1 MRGTVVILRGQPAIM
16 VTTARSTEEIP
27 APVAFLRWLARQ
39 LLALLVIII
48 LTTLAVISLLMVNRQ
63 ELLRRVVVLHLRYA
77 LQRNVSLGE
86 ITLDPSGRAVL
97 TNLVIFDG
105 LNSTRRA
112 WSAKRVD
119 LRFDAVHLTAFPK
132 LPVSAIDS
140 VQIDDPFLVITRDG
154 KGRWNFQDLIK
165 PQKPT
170 KDRFR
175 AEVVVRNGEI
185 IFRDD
190 TGLLPG
196 GGPLREHLVWLNAR
210 TTRAGGDFM
219 PFRVSALS
227 VGGHLHAFSATGN
240 FHTAGRGEGVVRLGK
255 VELAK
260 LQQYLPA
267 TFPITL
273 ASGQADARLQVAIKM
288 NPRTKQT
295 AWQATVVVDLRD
307 VSGSLKLQREFIP
320 CVIQRG
326 QLRYADGTV
335 ELVDLQGWANGMPFE
350 LDGTVSNFTHPTYAL
365 QVTAHDAPTDAL
377 FSLLPGMRALPY
389 KFTGKLD
396 GWAHIVG
403 SSSDVQVYGHAGGL
417 SVYAPFG
424 EFHEVKGD
432 ISYTSDAFQATNVTA
447 TGFGGV
453 FTGSLWVV
461 TTPGKGPQTL
471 VNGEMTGVGIQHLTR
486 QFLADA
492 MAHPSGPLPLTDIDG
507 TLSGPVTIEVAR
519 DGHISVSTRARGNV
533 QVAGLTH
540 GDVDS
545 SLQLEIDGDE
555 VTTRVERLTANTP
568 EGMFQAQG
576 TITSDLTVQ
585 LAVRGSGLDLAT
597 VGAYFDQQEL
607 RGTGFVTG
615 DLDGPLDRLAF
626 SGSLH
631 VQDGAYASHSFTDLY
646 SNVQVALSPAP
657 VLALRDTRLMAGGS
671 QITLPETRF
680 TSDPERRT
688 WSADGKVVLPRTSL
702 AELSKA
708 INVALPLDGLVEGD
722 ASFDLSSDTQSAGG
736 TLQLRYPVLHAGKT
750 DVELENA
757 KLAFALERDTLT
769 ITSGEVLY
777 HDTPFNVTGAV
788 SLDAKTRRPTA
799 FNLQLSAK
807 AVGLD
812 LLTKY
817 VDSDDPLL
825 WKLTQDLRVALPV
838 DVDGRFDLSVD
849 VTAKLPPDAQPT
861 AEVLA
866 KALTVTVTAKQIGE
880 LKLARIPY
888 HDFTVE
894 LSYQGKDEM
903 LTLSRLN
910 LAREVSGREYQ
921 ISLTEKDGKPVPGT
935 LNLGTTEIEM
945 NLALGSNGRNKA
957 DLDLLRRD
965 LLALTAPF
973 TADSPLGGMR
983 TAVNSLPL
991 PFAGK
996 GAVYVALSG
1005 TMDQPMIAAGVSV
1018 DNLTVGGNTMPDIAG
1033 NVTYEMVSRTLTF
1046 GRTFASDALV
1056 LDENLPDNLVLS
1068 GGPDPDATAELS
1080 GTTILPVKDEHG
1092 KDLAPG
1098 DLNLEFQAMYV
1109 NPSLI
1114 GLWMRNPQLRELKGN
1129 ATIITKITGTPA
1141 NPVVKGS
1148 LDVTGLGYG
1157 NTAFD
1162 SLFSVFKLEN
1172 DRLVIGRESLEGDG
1186 AAALHLKGSEEPIEF
1201 YGYLPIVWLGTLHPD
1216 VAMDQP
1222 LHFVINLPNQGLSV
1236 VKAYLPQLPAEVVA
1250 ALPKGEAKET
1260 RAETTPRPLSA
1271 TLLSDSDTTLS
1282 LRGNALAG
1290 STKPAQPAPKP
1301 AAPKKAAPEQRDFF
1315 ALPVNGSW
1323 DNAIRIAL
1331 PKKASP
1337 DEWIE
1342 GSLEVRGTRQKPEIV
1357 NGVFKAQVPE
1367 VILPVA
1373 DENLPNRLRDV
1384 NLELA
1389 FKSQRS
1395 GNAWV
1400 NTLEVKD
1407 CSAVYDRDSLAQAPK
1422 RGKFD
1427 WLKKLLGTDSKE
1439 TPFKPGAVVA
1449 GGTVSFNMA
1458 NARALT
1464 ADRLDYDIYAKVL
1477 RAPLRWKEIFHGTMT
1492 SYLHLGNNPKT
1503 HRPQIR
1509 GVVYAENG
1517 RMTYAGGAEEGAEP
1531 AAPSLAF
1538 NPELQIAVQLGT
1550 GNMFEIT
1557 QDNPLYQNTVSAT
1570 LPFVSTPLFSPI
1582 AMTDQPYLSGAKRD
1596 KDGAFHVAKPPLDSS
1611 HLPYQYTAETL
1622 QPYAG
1627 RGTCAWVTGTL
1638 AQPVIEAHFVL
1649 APGKAQVQ
1657 LPGGT
1662 LTVRQATGRM
1672 LWDPFNPELNPAD
1685 RLQLTAKGEATGTV
1699 DKYTVAMRVDGNI
1712 LEESRETSP
1721 FQFVT
1726 TNTPSGMPPLS
1737 SSEIQARLT
1746 GLSSVADLL
1755 RGDRQIMSSLYE
1767 RAPMFLFGGWFRKA
1781 ADKLGLETFAFT
1793 FDQTMTPEMTLVTS
1807 EFGKSRFGSFRL
1819 GWTQTYSDLPTWTMW
1834 GDYKMPDYT
1843 FLRNMSI
1850 SAETNERGD
1859 RNVNLQY
1866 KLEF

>member
-1 MRGTVVILRGQPAIM
+1 MQGTVVMQRGQPAIM

-39 LLALLVIII
+39 LLALLLILI

-77 LQRNVSLGE
+77 LQRDVSLGE
-86 ITLDPSGRAVL
+86 ITLDPRGRAVL
-97 TNLVIFDG
+97 TNLVVFDG

-112 WSAKRVD
+112 WSAKRID
-119 LRFDAVHLTAFPK
+119 LGFDPLHLTAYPK
-132 LPVSAIDS
+132 LPVSSIDS
-140 VQIDDPFLVITRDG
+140 VQVDDPYLIITRDG

-165 PQKPT
+165 PRKPT

-185 IFRDD
+185 IYRDEK
-190 TGLLPG
+190 GLLPG
-196 GGPLREHLVWLNAR
+196 GGPLREHLVRLNAR

-240 FHTAGRGEGVVRLGK
+240 LDTTGRGEGVVRLGK

-267 TFPITL
+267 TFPVTL
-273 ASGQADARLQVAIKM
+273 VSGQADARLQVAIKI
-288 NPRTKQT
+288 NPRTKQ
-295 AWQATVVVDLRD
+295 AKWQATVVVDLRD
-307 VSGSLKLQREFIP
+307 VSGSLTLQRQIIP
-320 CVIQRG
+320 CVIQHG
-326 QLRYADGTV
+326 QLRYADGAV
-335 ELVDLQGWANGMPFE
+335 ELVDMQGWVNGAPFE
-350 LDGTVSNFTHPTYAL
+350 ADGTVSNFTHPTYAL
-365 QVTAHDAPTDAL
+365 QVATHDAPTDAL
-377 FSLLPGMRALPY
+377 FSLLPGMRTLPY
-389 KFTGKLD
+389 KFTGKVD

-403 SSSDVQVYGHAGGL
+403 SSTDVQVYGHGGGL

-432 ISYTSDAFQATNVTA
+432 FSYTSDAFQATNVTA

-453 FTGSLWVV
+453 FAGSLWVV

-492 MAHPSGPLPLTDIDG
+492 MAHPTGPLPLTDIDG
-507 TLSGPVTIEVAR
+507 SLSGPVTIEVAR
-519 DGHISVSTRARGNV
+519 SGHVSISTHARGNV

-540 GDVDS
+540 GDVDT

-555 VTTRVERLTANTP
+555 VTTRVERLTASTP

-576 TITSDLTVQ
+576 AITPDLNVQ
-585 LAVRGSGLDLAT
+585 LAVRGSGVDLAT
-597 VGAYFDQQEL
+597 VGAYFDQKEL

-631 VQDGAYASHSFTDLY
+631 VQDGAYADHAFTDLY
-646 SNVQVALSPAP
+646 STVQVALSPAP

-680 TSDPERRT
+680 TSDPDRRT
-688 WSADGKVVLPRTSL
+688 WTADGKVVLPRTSL
-702 AELSKA
+702 AELGKA
-708 INVALPLDGLVEGD
+708 INVELPLDGLVEGD

-736 TLQLRYPVLHAGKT
+736 TVQLRYPVLHAGKT

-757 KLAFALERDTLT
+757 KLTFALERDTLT

-777 HDTPFNVTGAV
+777 RDTPFNVTGAV
-788 SLDAKTRRPTA
+788 TLDAKTRRPTA
-799 FNLQLSAK
+799 FDLQLSAK

-817 VDSDDPLL
+817 VDSNDPLL
-825 WKLTQDLRVALPV
+825 GKLTDDLRVALPV

-849 VTAKLPPDAQPT
+849 VTAKLPPNAQPT
-861 AEVLA
+861 ADVLA
-866 KALTVTVTAKQIGE
+866 KALTVTVTARQVGE

-888 HDFTVE
+888 RDFAVE
-894 LSYQGKDEM
+894 LEYQGESDV
-903 LTLSRLN
+903 LTARRLN
-910 LAREVSGREYQ
+910 LAREASGRDYRL
-921 ISLTEKDGKPVPGT
+921 SLTEKDGKPNPGV
-935 LNLGTTEIEM
+935 LNLASTEIDM
-945 NLALGSNGRNKA
+945 NLTLGSLDTASAGSA

-965 LLALTAPF
+965 LLALTANF
-973 TADSPLGGMR
+973 TSDSPLAGLR
-983 TAVNSLPL
+983 DAVNSLPL

-996 GAVYVALSG
+996 ANIHVALGSA
-1005 TMDQPMIAAGVSV
+1005 MSRPRIAAG
-1018 DNLTVGGNTMPDIAG
+1018 LTVHELTIGGNAMPNVAG
-1033 NVTYEMVSRTLTF
+1033 FMTYDSVTHELFVGRTPASDEVVLEAQLPDTLT
-1046 GRTFASDALV
+1046 
-1056 LDENLPDNLVLS
+1056 LS
-1068 GGPDPDATAELS
+1068 GGPDPDASAEL
-1080 GTTILPVKDEHG
+1080 GGKVTLPLKDKEG
-1092 KDLAPG
+1092 KELLAG
-1098 DLNLEFQAMYV
+1098 DLDLNFEANSV
-1109 NPSLI
+1109 DPSLI
-1114 GLWMRNPQLRELKGN
+1114 GLWMRNAQLRELKGD
-1129 ATIITKITGTPA
+1129 ATIRAQIKGTPA
-1141 NPVVKGS
+1141 DPVVTGS
-1148 LDVTGLGYG
+1148 VDVTGLGYG
-1157 NTAFD
+1157 KTAFD
-1162 SLFSVFKLEN
+1162 SLYSVFKLEN
-1172 DRLVIGRESLEGDG
+1172 DRLIIGRTTLEGDG
-1186 AAALHLKGSEEPIEF
+1186 AAAFQLKGSTDPIEF

-1222 LHFVINLPNQGLSV
+1222 LHFVINLPHQGLGMV
-1236 VKAYLPQLPAEVVA
+1236 QAYLPQLPAELVA
-1250 ALPKGEAKET
+1250 ALPKAAVNET
-1260 RAETTPRPLSA
+1260 RAPGPLPAALHSE
-1271 TLLSDSDTTLS
+1271 SETLS

-1290 STKPAQPAPKP
+1290 SVKPTRPAPEPAAPKP
-1301 AAPKKAAPEQRDFF
+1301 APNQRDFF

-1323 DNAIRIAL
+1323 DNPIRIAL
-1331 PKKASP
+1331 PKQPS
-1337 DEWIE
+1337 DNEWIE

-1373 DENLPNRLRDV
+1373 DDNLPNRLRDV
-1384 NLELA
+1384 NLELG

-1407 CSAVYDRDSLAQAPK
+1407 CSAVYDRDTLAQAPK
-1422 RGKFD
+1422 RGKLD

-1464 ADRLDYDIYAKVL
+1464 ADQLDYDIYAKVL
-1477 RAPLRWKEIFHGTMT
+1477 RAPLRWKDIFHGTVT

-1503 HRPQIR
+1503 HHPQIR

-1517 RMTYAGGAEEGAEP
+1517 RMTYAGGAEAGAEP

-1538 NPELQIAVQLGT
+1538 NPELQVAVQLGA

-1557 QDNPLYQNTVSAT
+1557 QDNPLYQNTLSAT
-1570 LPFVSTPLFSPI
+1570 LPFTGTPLFSPI
-1582 AMTDQPYLSGAKRD
+1582 AMTDQPYLSGARRD
-1596 KDGAFHVAKPPLDSS
+1596 KDGALHVAKPPLDST
-1611 HLPYQYTAETL
+1611 HLPYQYTADTL

-1672 LWDPFNPELNPAD
+1672 LWDPFNPELAPAD
-1685 RLQLTAKGEATGTV
+1685 RLQITAKGEATGTV

-1712 LEESRETSP
+1712 LDESRETSP

-1807 EFGKSRFGSFRL
+1807 EFGKSRFGAFRL

-1834 GDYKMPDYT
+1834 GDYKFPDIR

-1850 SAETNERGD
+1850 SADTNERGD
-1859 RNVNLQY
+1859 RNMNLQY
-1866 KLEF
+1866 KIEF

>member
-1 MRGTVVILRGQPAIM
+1 M

-39 LLALLVIII
+39 LLALLLI
-48 LTTLAVISLLMVNRQ
+48 LTLAVLAVMSLLMVNRQ
-63 ELLRRVVVLHLRYA
+63 ELLRRAVVLHLRHA
-77 LQRNVSLGE
+77 LQRDVSLGD
-86 ITLDPSGRAVL
+86 ITLDPHGQAVL
-97 TNLVIFDG
+97 TNLVIYDG

-112 WSAKRVD
+112 WSAKRIA
-119 LRFDAVHLTAFPK
+119 LRFDPLRLTAYPK
-132 LPVSAIDS
+132 LPVSAIES
-140 VQIDDPFLVITRDG
+140 VQINDPYLIITRNR
-154 KGRWNFQDLIK
+154 KGQWNFQDLIK
-165 PQKPT
+165 PRTPT

-175 AEVVVRNGEI
+175 GEVVVYNGEI
-185 IFRDD
+185 VFRDD
-190 TGLLPG
+190 QGFLPG
-196 GGPLREHLVWLNAR
+196 GKPLREHLVRVNAR

-240 FHTAGRGEGVVRLGK
+240 FHTAGRGEGTVRLGK
-255 VELAK
+255 VELAR
-260 LQQYLPA
+260 LQEYLPP
-267 TFPITL
+267 TLPINL
-273 ASGQADARLQVAIKM
+273 ISGEADARLQVALRV
-288 NPRTKQT
+288 NPRTKQ
-295 AWQATVVVDLRD
+295 ADWQATVVVDLRD
-307 VSGSLKLQREFIP
+307 VSGSMKLQREVIP

-326 QLRYADGTV
+326 QLRYADGVV
-335 ELVDLQGWANGMPFE
+335 ELVDLHGWANGIPLQ
-350 LDGTVSNFTHPTYAL
+350 LDGTIANFDRPTFAL
-365 QVTAHDAPTDAL
+365 QVAAHEAPTDAL
-377 FSLLPGMRALPY
+377 LALLPGMRALPY
-389 KFTGKLD
+389 KFAGKLD

-403 SSSDVQVYGHAGGL
+403 SAGDVQVYGHAGGL

-447 TGFGGV
+447 TGFGGM
-453 FTGSLWVV
+453 FAGSLWVV
-461 TTPGKGPQTL
+461 TAPGKSPQAL

-486 QFLADA
+486 QFLPDA
-492 MAHPSGPLPLTDIDG
+492 LAHPSGSLSLTDIDG
-507 TLSGPVTIEVAR
+507 TLSGPVTIEIAR
-519 DGHISVSTRARGNV
+519 NGHVSLSTRARGNV

-555 VTTRVERLTANTP
+555 VTTRVERLTAYTP
-568 EGMFQAQG
+568 EGMFQAEG
-576 TITSDLTVQ
+576 TIAPDLAVQ
-585 LAVRGSGLDLAT
+585 LTVRGSGLDLAA
-597 VGAYFDQQEL
+597 VGAYFDQKDL
-607 RGTGFVTG
+607 RGTGFVNG
-615 DLDGPLDRLAF
+615 HLDGPHDRLAF

-631 VQDGAYASHSFTDLY
+631 VQDGAYAGHAFTDLY
-646 SNVQVALSPAP
+646 SDVQVALSPAP
-657 VLALRDTRLMAGGS
+657 VLALRDTRLMAGS
-671 QITLPETRF
+671 SRITLPQTRI
-680 TSDPERRT
+680 TADPERRT
-688 WSADGKVVLPRTSL
+688 WTADGKVVLPRTSL
-702 AELSKA
+702 ADLGKA
-708 INVALPLDGLVEGD
+708 INVELPLDGLVEGD
-722 ASFDLSSDTQSAGG
+722 VSFDLTPDAQTAGG
-736 TLQLRYPVLHAGKT
+736 TLQLRYPVFHTGNT

-777 HDTPFNVTGAV
+777 RDTPFNVTGAV
-788 SLDAKTRRPTA
+788 TLDPATRKPTA
-799 FNLQLSAK
+799 FDLQLNAK

-825 WKLTQDLRVALPV
+825 GKLTKDLRVALPV
-838 DVDGRFDLSVD
+838 DVDGRFDLDVN
-849 VTAKLPPDAQPT
+849 VTAKLPPGAQPT

-866 KALTVTVTAKQIGE
+866 KALTVTVTAEQVGE

-888 HDFTVE
+888 QQFTVE
-894 LSYQGKDEM
+894 LEYQGKDEI
-903 LTLSRLN
+903 LTLRRLH
-910 LAREVSGREYQ
+910 LAREAGGRAYR
-921 ISLTEKDGKPVPGT
+921 IALTEKDGELVPAV

-945 NLALGSNGRNKA
+945 NLALGSANDNHA

-965 LLALTAPF
+965 LLALTVPF

-1005 TMDQPMIAAGVSV
+1005 TVNQPMIAAGVSV
-1018 DNLTVGGNTMPDIAG
+1018 RQLTVGGNTMPNIAG

-1046 GRTFASDALV
+1046 GRTFASDTLV
-1056 LDENLPDNLVLS
+1056 LDETLPDNLVLS

-1080 GTTILPVKDEHG
+1080 GTTILPVKDQDG
-1092 KDLAPG
+1092 KDLVPG

-1109 NPSLI
+1109 DPSLI
-1114 GLWMRNPQLRELKGN
+1114 GLWMRNPQIRELKGN
-1129 ATIITKITGTPA
+1129 ATIVTSITGTPA
-1141 NPVVKGS
+1141 NPVVQGS
-1148 LDVTGLGYG
+1148 IDVTGLGYG
-1157 NTAFD
+1157 NMAFD

-1186 AAALHLKGSEEPIEF
+1186 AAAFHLKDSEEPVEF
-1201 YGYLPIVWLGTLHPD
+1201 YGYLPITWLGTLHPD
-1216 VAMDQP
+1216 VAVDQP
-1222 LHFVINLPNQGLSV
+1222 LHFVINLPKQGLSV
-1236 VKAYLPQLPAEVVA
+1236 VKAYLPQVPAEIVA
-1250 ALPKGEAKET
+1250 ALPKEEAKET
-1260 RAETTPRPLSA
+1260 RTGPAPAALA
-1271 TLLSDSDTTLS
+1271 SDSEKTLS

-1290 STKPAQPAPKP
+1290 STKPARPTPQPAKPKP
-1301 AAPKKAAPEQRDFF
+1301 ADPDRELF

-1323 DNAIRIAL
+1323 DDAIRIAL
-1331 PKKASP
+1331 PKLPEEAGT
-1337 DEWIE
+1337 IA
-1342 GSLEVRGTRQKPEIV
+1342 GSLEVRGTRLKPEIV
-1357 NGVFKAQVPE
+1357 NGVFTARVPE

-1389 FKSQRS
+1389 FKSKRS

-1407 CSAVYDRDSLAQAPK
+1407 CSAVYDRDSVAKAPK
-1422 RGKFD
+1422 RGKLD

-1439 TPFKPGAVVA
+1439 IPFRPGAMVA
-1449 GGTVSFNMA
+1449 GGTISFDMA
-1458 NARALT
+1458 DASKLS
-1464 ADRLDYDIYAKVL
+1464 ADKLDYDIYAKVL
-1477 RAPLRWKEIFHGTMT
+1477 RAPLRWKDTFHGTVS

-1517 RMTYAGGAEEGAEP
+1517 RMTYAGGEETEGEA
-1531 AAPSLAF
+1531 AAPKLAF
-1538 NPELQIAVQLGT
+1538 NPELQVAVQLGA

-1557 QDNPLYQNTVSAT
+1557 QDNPLYQNTVSAM
-1570 LPFVSTPLFSPI
+1570 LPFVGTPLFSPI
-1582 AMTDQPYLSGAKRD
+1582 AMTDQPYLSGKRE
-1596 KDGAFHVAKPPLDSS
+1596 KDGTLKVSKPPLDSG
-1611 HLPYQYTAETL
+1611 HLPYQYTAATL

-1657 LPGGT
+1657 LPGGA

-1672 LWDPFNPELNPAD
+1672 LWDPFNPELAPAD

-1721 FQFVT
+1721 FQFIT
-1726 TNTPSGMPPLS
+1726 LNTPSGMPPLS

-1746 GLSSVADLL
+1746 GLSSIADLL

-1834 GDYKMPDYT
+1834 GDYKFPDIK

-1850 SAETNERGD
+1850 SADTNERGD

-1866 KLEF
+1866 KIEF